1 MIKKW
6 AWKKSTHL
14 IRISQLCY
22 FIIYYSWMWRD
33 RVYIYMALFEV
44 INRLDEQAVILSVK
58 LNNNNQDDGSARIIT
73 LLQFG
78 NLWLEN
84 M

>member
-1 MIKKW
+1 M
-6 AWKKSTHL
+6 L
-14 IRISQLCY
+14 L
-22 FIIYYSWMWRD
+22 YYLLFMNVMWSS
-33 RVYIYMALFEV
+33 YIYIALFEV
-44 INRLDEQAVILSVK
+44 INRLGEQAVILSVK
-58 LNNNNQDDGSARIIT
+58 LNNNNQDDGSAHVIT